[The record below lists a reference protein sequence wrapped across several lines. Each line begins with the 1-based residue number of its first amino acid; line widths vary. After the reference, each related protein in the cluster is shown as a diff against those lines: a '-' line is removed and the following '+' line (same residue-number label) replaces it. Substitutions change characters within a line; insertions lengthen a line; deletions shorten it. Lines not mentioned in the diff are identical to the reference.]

1 MASSDTMELMGESF
15 VSLAEKLP
23 IERIS
28 VSDIVAASG
37 KNRKTFYYHFED
49 KAHLIRWV
57 FRNDLA
63 ETLLERFDS
72 DHLVYEREGD
82 GAIADK
88 PYYAF
93 KKVGVRSLDGSE
105 FFQALA
111 DTLEKRRAYYAKALH
126 STEKDGLRSYLY
138 KLYVPALERDIR
150 FILSNRSLSD
160 SARALPCRVLYGG
173 RNQLSRASNFRPR
186 ALERRHFERR
196 RTVPKH
202 HSLLPRERNQ
212 GTTATPRAL
221 NRLPMVR
228 KQKAV

>member
-72 DHLVYEREGD
+72 DHLVYEREED
-82 GAIADK
+82 GAI
-88 PYYAF
+88 
-93 KKVGVRSLDGSE
+93 
-105 FFQALA
+105 A

-160 SARALPCRVLYGG
+160 SAVRFLAEFYTGAAISYLVHRISDPELSNAGILSDVEPFQNIIHSSLESEIKEQQLRRVL
-173 RNQLSRASNFRPR
+173 
-186 ALERRHFERR
+186 
-196 RTVPKH
+196 
-202 HSLLPRERNQ
+202 
-212 GTTATPRAL
+212 
-221 NRLPMVR
+221 
-228 KQKAV
+228 

>member
-72 DHLVYEREGD
+72 DHLVYEREED

-93 KKVGVRSLDGSE
+93 KKVGVRSRDGSE

-111 DTLEKRRAYYAKALH
+111 DTH
-126 STEKDGLRSYLY
+126 
-138 KLYVPALERDIR
+138 I
-150 FILSNRSLSD
+150 
-160 SARALPCRVLYGG
+160 
-173 RNQLSRASNFRPR
+173 
-186 ALERRHFERR
+186 
-196 RTVPKH
+196 
-202 HSLLPRERNQ
+202 
-212 GTTATPRAL
+212 TPRRSTAPKKMGYARISTSSMSR
-221 NRLPMVR
+221 RLS
-228 KQKAV
+228 AIFDSF

>member
-15 VSLAEKLP
+15 VSLAGKLP

-72 DHLVYEREGD
+72 DHLVYEREED
-82 GAIADK
+82 GAMPTSRIT
-88 PYYAF
+88 PLR
-93 KKVGVRSLDGSE
+93 RSACARSMDPNSSKHSPTRSKS
-105 FFQALA
+105 AA
-111 DTLEKRRAYYAKALH
+111 HITPSAH

-160 SARALPCRVLYGG
+160 SAVHFLAEFYTGAAISYLVHRISDPELSNAGILSDVEPFQNIIHSSLPSEIKEQQLRRVL
-173 RNQLSRASNFRPR
+173 
-186 ALERRHFERR
+186 
-196 RTVPKH
+196 
-202 HSLLPRERNQ
+202 
-212 GTTATPRAL
+212 
-221 NRLPMVR
+221 
-228 KQKAV
+228 

>member
-93 KKVGVRSLDGSE
+93 KKVGECLEEFRSIE
-105 FFQALA
+105 
-111 DTLEKRRAYYAKALH
+111 
-126 STEKDGLRSYLY
+126 
-138 KLYVPALERDIR
+138 
-150 FILSNRSLSD
+150 
-160 SARALPCRVLYGG
+160 
-173 RNQLSRASNFRPR
+173 
-186 ALERRHFERR
+186 
-196 RTVPKH
+196 
-202 HSLLPRERNQ
+202 
-212 GTTATPRAL
+212 
-221 NRLPMVR
+221 
-228 KQKAV
+228 

>member
-72 DHLVYEREGD
+72 DHLVYEREED

-88 PYYAF
+88 RITPLR
-93 KKVGVRSLDGSE
+93 RSACAHSMDLNSS
-105 FFQALA
+105 
-111 DTLEKRRAYYAKALH
+111 KRSPTRSKSAAHITQALH

-160 SARALPCRVLYGG
+160 SAVHFLAEFYTGAAISYLVHRISDPELLNAGILSDVEPFQNIIHSSLESEIKEQQLRRVL
-173 RNQLSRASNFRPR
+173 
-186 ALERRHFERR
+186 
-196 RTVPKH
+196 
-202 HSLLPRERNQ
+202 
-212 GTTATPRAL
+212 
-221 NRLPMVR
+221 
-228 KQKAV
+228 

>member
-72 DHLVYEREGD
+72 DHLVYEREED

-93 KKVGVRSLDGSE
+93 KKVG
-105 FFQALA
+105 QALA

-160 SARALPCRVLYGG
+160 SAVHFLAEFYTGAAISYLVHRISDPELSNAGILSDVEPFQNIIHSSLESEIKEQQLRRVL
-173 RNQLSRASNFRPR
+173 
-186 ALERRHFERR
+186 
-196 RTVPKH
+196 
-202 HSLLPRERNQ
+202 
-212 GTTATPRAL
+212 
-221 NRLPMVR
+221 
-228 KQKAV
+228 

>member
-72 DHLVYEREGD
+72 DHLVYEREED
-82 GAIADK
+82 
-88 PYYAF
+88 
-93 KKVGVRSLDGSE
+93 GVRSLDGSE

-160 SARALPCRVLYGG
+160 SAVHFLAEFYTGAAISYLVHRISDPELSNAGILSDVEPFQNIIHSSLESEIKEQQLRRVL
-173 RNQLSRASNFRPR
+173 
-186 ALERRHFERR
+186 
-196 RTVPKH
+196 
-202 HSLLPRERNQ
+202 
-212 GTTATPRAL
+212 
-221 NRLPMVR
+221 
-228 KQKAV
+228 

>member
-72 DHLVYEREGD
+72 DHLVYEHEED

-160 SARALPCRVLYGG
+160 SAVHFLAEFYTGAAISYLVHRISDPELSNTGILSDVEPFQNIIHSSLESEIKEQQLRRVL
-173 RNQLSRASNFRPR
+173 
-186 ALERRHFERR
+186 
-196 RTVPKH
+196 
-202 HSLLPRERNQ
+202 
-212 GTTATPRAL
+212 
-221 NRLPMVR
+221 
-228 KQKAV
+228 

>member
-1 MASSDTMELMGESF
+1 M
-15 VSLAEKLP
+15 
-23 IERIS
+23 
-28 VSDIVAASG
+28 
-37 KNRKTFYYHFED
+37 
-49 KAHLIRWV
+49 
-57 FRNDLA
+57 
-63 ETLLERFDS
+63 
-72 DHLVYEREGD
+72 YEREED

-160 SARALPCRVLYGG
+160 SAVHFLAEFYTGAAISYLVHRISDPELSNAGILSDVEPFQNIIHSSLESEIKEQQLRRVL
-173 RNQLSRASNFRPR
+173 
-186 ALERRHFERR
+186 
-196 RTVPKH
+196 
-202 HSLLPRERNQ
+202 
-212 GTTATPRAL
+212 
-221 NRLPMVR
+221 
-228 KQKAV
+228 

>member
-72 DHLVYEREGD
+72 DHLVYEREED

-93 KKVGVRSLDGSE
+93 KKVGVRSLDGS
-105 FFQALA
+105 
-111 DTLEKRRAYYAKALH
+111 
-126 STEKDGLRSYLY
+126 
-138 KLYVPALERDIR
+138 
-150 FILSNRSLSD
+150 
-160 SARALPCRVLYGG
+160 
-173 RNQLSRASNFRPR
+173 
-186 ALERRHFERR
+186 
-196 RTVPKH
+196 
-202 HSLLPRERNQ
+202 
-212 GTTATPRAL
+212 
-221 NRLPMVR
+221 
-228 KQKAV
+228 